1 MHATH
6 ARRAM
11 CLQRPCA
18 RVRVMNYLAHTL
30 LVRGNE
36 GLMLG
41 GLFGDHVRGLRALR
55 QFPPDVGSGIRLHR
69 YIDRTTDSNAQVKA
83 LLRHFPRPF
92 RRYAGIIVDVA
103 FDHEL
108 ARSWSRYGTGS
119 LEDFDLQIRQ
129 LLARNK
135 ELVPEGLA
143 QFMKYADRRG
153 LFAAY
158 RNESELLI
166 SLAGVGRRLS
176 RANPLDRVD
185 EIWPSVREPCAT
197 TFAEVFPQIQADV
210 NGWIKRKMGS
220 V

>member
-1 MHATH
+1 
-6 ARRAM
+6 
-11 CLQRPCA
+11 
-18 RVRVMNYLAHTL
+18 MNYLAHTL
-30 LVRGNE
+30 LARSDE

-55 QFPPDVGSGIRLHR
+55 RFPTDVRNGIRLHR
-69 YIDRTTDSNAQVKA
+69 FIDKTTDSNAQVKN
-83 LLRHFPRPF
+83 LVRRFPRPF
-92 RRYAGIIVDVA
+92 RRYAGIIVDMA

-108 ARSWSRYGTGS
+108 ARNFSRYGAGS

-129 LLARNK
+129 LLARHA

-143 QFMKYADRRG
+143 EFMKYADGRG

-158 RNESELLI
+158 RDESELLI

-176 RANPLDRVD
+176 RANPLDRVE
-185 EIWPSVREPCAT
+185 EIWPTVREPCAEA
-197 TFAEVFPQIQADV
+197 FAVVFPQIQADV
-210 NGWIKRKMGS
+210 DDWIKKKTGL